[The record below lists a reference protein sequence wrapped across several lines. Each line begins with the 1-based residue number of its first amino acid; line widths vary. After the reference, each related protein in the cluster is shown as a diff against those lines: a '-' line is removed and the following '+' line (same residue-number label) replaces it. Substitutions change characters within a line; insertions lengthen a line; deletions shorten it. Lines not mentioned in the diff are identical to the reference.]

1 MAEEAFKE
9 AAWLSGQDLALLARL
24 ENWCII
30 SISLC
35 IFSHFWEA
43 KKILFR
49 EVSMRDLVRN
59 GARAPNDLVRN
70 QKEADGQAVYLGVL
84 VGVARFELATSSVS
98 GKRSPPELN
107 ARICSAAWG
116 LQRKKL
122 YANSPIDATENPNY
136 STECPT
142 SSGNHCRRPLPL
154 VAPALAYVDP
164 GHGTGIALELLAGE
178 PNRGVG
184 APARGEDGLETA

>member
-24 ENWCII
+24 ENGCII

-35 IFSHFWEA
+35 ILPHFWEA

-98 GKRSPPELN
+98 
-107 ARICSAAWG
+107 A
-116 LQRKKL
+116 
-122 YANSPIDATENPNY
+122 
-136 STECPT
+136 
-142 SSGNHCRRPLPL
+142 
-154 VAPALAYVDP
+154 
-164 GHGTGIALELLAGE
+164 GTGA
-178 PNRGVG
+178 
-184 APARGEDGLETA
+184 

>member
-1 MAEEAFKE
+1 MKSCCPDSSR
-9 AAWLSGQDLALLARL
+9 LPLADWPFSA
-24 ENWCII
+24 
-30 SISLC
+30 SL
-35 IFSHFWEA
+35 
-43 KKILFR
+43 
-49 EVSMRDLVRN
+49 V
-59 GARAPNDLVRN
+59 
-70 QKEADGQAVYLGVL
+70 QAVVHALAHEKAGQSDYASDLLYHV